1 MKSNTFLITGVGDID
16 NPVFRQASDSRIK
29 VILNEAE
36 KIAAQND
43 LDRKQ
48 TMHLRLLSEELM
60 CLVPQLMQY
69 GSATFWIE
77 NEGSQY
83 EMHMKVTPKENM
95 TFAKKLPEVGE
106 DAGIGKRVSR
116 AFASAISMV
125 TKGKS
130 CMWTLSGYID
140 EVKAHDK
147 MNSPAWDELERSI
160 MAKLADDVTVKTIG
174 REVELIVTKIY

>member
-1 MKSNTFLITGVGDID
+1 MRSNTFLITGVGDIN

-29 VILNEAE
+29 VILNETE
-36 KIAAQND
+36 KIAAENK

-77 NEGSQY
+77 NEGTQY

-95 TFAKKLPEVGE
+95 TFAKKLPEIGE